1 MPLKNG
7 ELSGPE
13 IRVLIRG
20 HNKLA
25 QIKVPTGLD
34 RDGLIKF
41 LKSKKYTV
49 DHKKKRLVDDISGG
63 SSRGRKVT
71 LATAK
76 AITKPKPKT
85 DEQKAATKAKKDMK
99 TKATKDKEDAIKAEG
114 VKQGAAL
121 QKVVSKRVKAKAK
134 PKEDEV
140 RPKEKVGKVK
150 FDPKKVKVVGVKEK
164 TKPAPAP
171 APAPAQTSDESKREA
186 GRARL
191 RANQK
196 IEEEIFKE
204 LKIPTLKEYRAEI
217 KKISGGGNINE
228 KKPAIRKEIAA
239 YADSVVKILKKF
251 GQTDATTVRNTK
263 KNLQTDVGNV
273 DRHFGFLGEKLR
285 KEREEKTGGSSNDKE
300 GAAVKKS
307 VKSEI
312 APVPAPAQKK
322 TKQEK
327 VDEKRDKEQAENN
340 KVFENKIV
348 PLVVKD
354 VTPVVL
360 DWLKK
365 APELESTLKDKDGN
379 PIKRTKGARK
389 PLYIKEKEKFGKIIF
404 GILADIYDEFNF
416 RKPNTDQAR
425 SLLDGKLSSWGKYG
439 GVPAAITK
447 AKAKEEKTGGSDGSA
462 PKSKLEKELMKFQMA
477 EKLIKEFL
485 DDNKGWE
492 NKDYSSLKNLSQYED
507 TFKNYDKY
515 LKAYNTLNVM
525 KSRREFNRERVE
537 KLRDEIVKVR
547 NEMRKVYDNRTKAK

>member
-25 QIKVPTGLD
+25 QIKVPPGLD

-63 SSRGRKVT
+63 SGRGRKVT
-71 LATAK
+71 LETAK
-76 AITKPKPKT
+76 KITKPKPKT

-99 TKATKDKEDAIKAEG
+99 AKATKDKEDAIKAEG

-121 QKVVSKRVKAKAK
+121 QRVVSKRVKAKAK
-134 PKEDEV
+134 PKE
-140 RPKEKVGKVK
+140 EK
-150 FDPKKVKVVGVKEK
+150 
-164 TKPAPAP
+164 
-171 APAPAQTSDESKREA
+171 S
-186 GRARL
+186 
-191 RANQK
+191 
-196 IEEEIFKE
+196 
-204 LKIPTLKEYRAEI
+204 
-217 KKISGGGNINE
+217 
-228 KKPAIRKEIAA
+228 
-239 YADSVVKILKKF
+239 
-251 GQTDATTVRNTK
+251 
-263 KNLQTDVGNV
+263 
-273 DRHFGFLGEKLR
+273 
-285 KEREEKTGGSSNDKE
+285 GGSSNDKE
-300 GAAVKKS
+300 GVAVKKPKKLKGRLTKIQGQQTGKIEKETPEFNAGNKEDDNKAKKIKEDTIISYRRIKASGDKELLSQAKPILDS
-307 VKSEI
+307 VKSRVRVEKDVTYMTDLTNFLNDMRKI
-312 APVPAPAQKK
+312 ESRIGKVKSETAPAPAQKK

-327 VDEKRDKEQAENN
+327 VDEKRAKEQAENN

-379 PIKRTKGARK
+379 QIKRTKGARK

-447 AKAKEEKTGGSDGSA
+447 AKEKTGGSSNDKEGDAVKKPNEDKDLVYYIKNKKQPFPNLAYEIKHDNNSVFLDVA
-462 PKSKLEKELMKFQMA
+462 AGKFLVNQYESKGRTASTAVKLINKELNKNGFKLMFRGSIDGLPKLTQGAGESDSTRIRA
-477 EKLIKEFL
+477 EKLLKLF
-485 DDNKGWE
+485 DDYR
-492 NKDYSSLKNLSQYED
+492 DKNNLTTAKAWKKIVALAEK
-507 TFKNYDKY
+507 FK
-515 LKAYNTLNVM
+515 
-525 KSRREFNRERVE
+525 
-537 KLRDEIVKVR
+537 
-547 NEMRKVYDNRTKAK
+547 

>member
-25 QIKVPTGLD
+25 QIKVPPGLD

-63 SSRGRKVT
+63 SGRGRKVT
-71 LATAK
+71 LETAK
-76 AITKPKPKT
+76 KITKPKPKT

-99 TKATKDKEDAIKAEG
+99 AKATKDKEDAIKAEG

-121 QKVVSKRVKAKAK
+121 QRVVSKRVKAK
-134 PKEDEV
+134 
-140 RPKEKVGKVK
+140 
-150 FDPKKVKVVGVKEK
+150 KVKVIGVKGSTKQNDKFIEFEK
-164 TKPAPAP
+164 LLKAGLIGTSINKLKPTALKKFNEIRDSIKSGEETRKIRSIKINYPMKGPVGQEEFSGPPNLQIKFPDQRAIVLP
-171 APAPAQTSDESKREA
+171 FDLPTPSNRGNKLPKDTRTAEQRKKDEESIDELKKKIDEKESKRK
-186 GRARL
+186 L
-191 RANQK
+191 
-196 IEEEIFKE
+196 EELKKLPPEE
-204 LKIPTLKEYRAEI
+204 LKIDISELEKKITDEEKNIKVTIQRKDKSDFGKNRLKE
-217 KKISGGGNINE
+217 
-228 KKPAIRKEIAA
+228 
-239 YADSVVKILKKF
+239 L
-251 GQTDATTVRNTK
+251 
-263 KNLQTDVGNV
+263 L
-273 DRHFGFLGEKLR
+273 EKLEETKR
-285 KEREEKTGGSSNDKE
+285 ERDLIKTELSSRGGS
-300 GAAVKKS
+300 
-307 VKSEI
+307 
-312 APVPAPAQKK
+312 PK

-327 VDEKRDKEQAENN
+327 VDEKRANEQAENN

-365 APELESTLKDKDGN
+365 APKLESTLKDKDGN
-379 PIKRTKGARK
+379 TIKRTKGARK

-447 AKAKEEKTGGSDGSA
+447 AKEK
-462 PKSKLEKELMKFQMA
+462 
-477 EKLIKEFL
+477 
-485 DDNKGWE
+485 
-492 NKDYSSLKNLSQYED
+492 
-507 TFKNYDKY
+507 
-515 LKAYNTLNVM
+515 
-525 KSRREFNRERVE
+525 
-537 KLRDEIVKVR
+537 
-547 NEMRKVYDNRTKAK
+547 